1 MIRIKFFFF
10 LSAVL
15 LIASCTLSN
24 RKSIEPWLE
33 NAVRVSEQ
41 QLLLAA
47 EAFADSAK
55 NPRTY
60 EHGAVELVNHN
71 DWTSGFFPGS
81 LWYMYE
87 LTDNNKLKEAAG
99 RATGFIEKAQYRTN
113 THDLGFIIHCSFG
126 NGYRITGNQHYR
138 EVMEQGA
145 LSLMK
150 RYNSR
155 IGLIKSWDPHVGP
168 WQFPVIIDNML
179 NLEFLYEVGKLTGNQ
194 EMMDAAVSHAD
205 RTLANHFRPDNSCV
219 HVVEYDSITG
229 EVISRETHQG
239 YNHESSWARG
249 QAWALYGYTMMYRL
263 TQKHAYLEQAQKVA
277 DFILQHPRLPED
289 KVPYWDFDAPGIP
302 DEPRD
307 ASAAAIIASA
317 LLELSGYVTES
328 KFYFNEA
335 VAIIKNLSTER
346 YLAKPG
352 ENGLFI
358 LKHATG
364 NWPKNSEIDAPLSYA
379 DYYYVEA
386 LTRII
391 RMNRTERLE

>member
-1 MIRIKFFFF
+1 
-10 LSAVL
+10 
-15 LIASCTLSN
+15 
-24 RKSIEPWLE
+24 
-33 NAVRVSEQ
+33 
-41 QLLLAA
+41 
-47 EAFADSAK
+47 
-55 NPRTY
+55 
-60 EHGAVELVNHN
+60 
-71 DWTSGFFPGS
+71 
-81 LWYMYE
+81 
-87 LTDNNKLKEAAG
+87 
-99 RATGFIEKAQYRTN
+99 
-113 THDLGFIIHCSFG
+113 
-126 NGYRITGNQHYR
+126 
-138 EVMEQGA
+138 
-145 LSLMK
+145 
-150 RYNSR
+150 
-155 IGLIKSWDPHVGP
+155 
-168 WQFPVIIDNML
+168 
-179 NLEFLYEVGKLTGNQ
+179 
-194 EMMDAAVSHAD
+194 
-205 RTLANHFRPDNSCV
+205 V